1 MLPIKIT
8 KVSTQINLLTCL
20 LRQVPIISISAHRWT
35 HFLDRILSDIY
46 NPFLIARII
55 QLLIM
60 PSKIH
65 HLVQKMTNIKQS
77 RDFKPDFV
85 KGEGFFR
92 LEWIFPFSTIKTTF
106 TCILTATT
114 TWSSMSDMMFSPLY
128 YFDKETMA
136 YCLQLQVEAKRG

>member
-1 MLPIKIT
+1 MLPVKIT
-8 KVSTQINLLTCL
+8 KVSTQINLLTVCCAKY
-20 LRQVPIISISAHRWT
+20 RQLQLSTHRWT
-35 HFLDRILSDIY
+35 HVLDRILSDIY

-65 HLVQKMTNIKQS
+65 HLVHKMTNIKQS

-106 TCILTATT
+106 TCIFNRYDHLVIHVRYDVLTILL
-114 TWSSMSDMMFSPLY
+114 F
-128 YFDKETMA
+128 
-136 YCLQLQVEAKRG
+136 